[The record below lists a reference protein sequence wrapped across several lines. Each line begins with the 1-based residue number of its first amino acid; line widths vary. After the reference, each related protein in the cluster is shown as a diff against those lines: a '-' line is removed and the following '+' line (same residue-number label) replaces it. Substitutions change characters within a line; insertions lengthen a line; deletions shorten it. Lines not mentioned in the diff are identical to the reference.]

1 MQEKTMRDHFATMID
16 ELRRAPEVVVLGA
29 ELGPPASA
37 DALARLEAWFGGHVP
52 DDVRA
57 FYAEVGA
64 VQIRWMAAKSPR
76 YVGREDQYLRGAV
89 PWEYALFD
97 TIENAKEDGV
107 LILPPLDV
115 VLERSWN
122 DFMDGV
128 DIWVGGEIDEG
139 PQVDEG
145 DFDRGVR
152 IFDFSSFYDWP
163 GFFRATGLVG
173 VGTDHG
179 IDWSGERTTFRAHLD
194 DALDEMRGRIEAAR
208 RGHTTF

>member
-1 MQEKTMRDHFATMID
+1 MKD
-16 ELRRAPEVVVLGA
+16 ELVTLIEELRSTPEVVVLGA

-37 DALARLEAWFGGHVP
+37 NALARLDAWFGGQAP
-52 DDVRA
+52 ADVRA

-76 YVGREDQYLRGAV
+76 YLGGEGRHPRGV
-89 PWEYALFD
+89 VRWEYGLFD

-115 VLERSWN
+115 VLDRSWE
-122 DFMDGV
+122 DHMDGV

-139 PQVDEG
+139 PQVEEG
-145 DFDRGVR
+145 DFDRDVR

-173 VGTDHG
+173 VGTDYG
-179 IDWSGERTTFRAHLD
+179 IDWSGDRTTFRAHLD
-194 DALDEMRGRIEAAR
+194 DVLDEMRGRLAGAR
-208 RGHTTF
+208 RGETAFSS